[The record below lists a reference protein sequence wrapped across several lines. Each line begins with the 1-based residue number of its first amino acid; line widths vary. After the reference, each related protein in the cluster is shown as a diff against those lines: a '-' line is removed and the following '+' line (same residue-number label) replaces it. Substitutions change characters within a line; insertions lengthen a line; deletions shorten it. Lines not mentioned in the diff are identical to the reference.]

1 MGDMSPLIASMAVL
15 FGIAGSTVPTPPAAP
30 PSLSDRL
37 RHAIAIS
44 DTKTILALT
53 HEDPWG
59 VREVANQLAD
69 LAMHE
74 SAEAPEGALDEQ
86 ALRPLVLAGHL
97 AAVYRDETGDETLA
111 DRVRRMA
118 RWSPEEKVERAG
130 VDDALAAVETAEPP
144 SAAVLEAGLEIC
156 RRLGD
161 GRGLGLVHGGLGR
174 LLERQGRLPEAAD
187 SFAAAAE
194 TLRAAGEL
202 RWLRDAQLS
211 RGQILLR
218 LQRAEAAAEV
228 LDSAASLGAQLQDPA
243 GRVGALFLLAEAL
256 RANGKEA
263 GALAALTEARR
274 TAINADL
281 PGLAAR
287 AIMQRTM
294 IRDGAAV
301 GAGAAPDAL
310 AAARLAEEAGDLDLT
325 ALAWRWA
332 ARLYLE
338 APDLERAGEAAGK
351 ALAAAR
357 LGKSGSGEREAL
369 LLAADVDARSG
380 LTERALRRLHECA
393 DAARAAGDR
402 ERLLDALERFGLLQF
417 GDGDGAAS
425 HSVLVEGRALAIELD
440 RDASRARIEEA
451 LAELARRA
459 GDPAGARAL
468 LESASGAYARAG
480 DGIGATRVR
489 NRLRSISGAAD

>member
-1 MGDMSPLIASMAVL
+1 MGDMSPLIAAATMLLGLAEPAVP
-15 FGIAGSTVPTPPAAP
+15 APRPAA

-37 RHAIAIS
+37 RQAIAIS
-44 DTKTILALT
+44 DTKTVLALT

-74 SAEAPEGALDEQ
+74 SAQAPGGPLDDQ
-86 ALRPLVLAGHL
+86 ALRPLVIAGHL
-97 AAVYRDETGDETLA
+97 AAVYRDETGDESLA
-111 DRVRRMA
+111 ERIRRMVA
-118 RWSPEEKVERAG
+118 WSPKEKVERAG
-130 VDDALAAVETAEPP
+130 VDEALAAVETSEPP
-144 SAAVLEAGLEIC
+144 PVAVLETGLEIC

-161 GRGLGLVHGGLGR
+161 GRGTGLVYGARGR
-174 LLERQGRLPEAAD
+174 LLERQGRLPEAAE

-202 RWLRDAQLS
+202 RWLRDAQIS

-218 LQRAEAAAEV
+218 LQRAEAASEV
-228 LDSAASLGAQLQDPA
+228 LDSAASLGTQLGDPA

-256 RANGKEA
+256 LAKGSET

-274 TAINADL
+274 TAINAEL

-287 AIMQRTM
+287 AIMLRTM

-301 GAGAAPDAL
+301 GASAAPDAL

-325 ALAWRWA
+325 AMAWRWA
-332 ARLYLE
+332 VRLFLE
-338 APDLERAGEAAGK
+338 MPDLERAAEAAGK

-357 LGKSGSGEREAL
+357 LGKSGAGEREAL

-380 LTERALRRLHECA
+380 LTDRALRRLRECA
-393 DAARAAGDR
+393 EAARQAADR
-402 ERLLDALERFGLLQF
+402 ERLLDALERLGLLLF
-417 GDGDGAAS
+417 GAGDAEQARAI
-425 HSVLVEGRALAIELD
+425 LVEGRAVAIELD
-440 RDASRARIEEA
+440 RDQSRGRIEEA

-459 GDPAGARAL
+459 GDTAGAQAL
-468 LESASGAYARAG
+468 LESAAGAFARAG
-480 DGIGATRVR
+480 DGIGATRAR
-489 NRLRSISGAAD
+489 NRLKSIAGGAD